1 MKLSQDTRVLAF
13 GCGGMLGQA
22 VQRTFGSKTTFI
34 ATDIDVNESWIQH
47 LDVRKR
53 DDVEAIVADFR
64 PDLVLNLAAL
74 VDLEYCE
81 LHPDEAFLTN
91 AVGHENVAL
100 AATNQGAVLV
110 YISTA
115 GIFDGTKH
123 IYHDYDQP
131 NPISVYA
138 RSKYAAERFTQQCS
152 PRHYVFRAGW
162 MMGGGA
168 RKDKKFV
175 GKLLQQIRQGVD
187 VLYVVGDKL
196 GTPTYT
202 LNLAENM
209 WHVIESDQFG
219 LYNMAS
225 SGQGSRHD
233 VACEIVDALG
243 LQERI
248 RVEKV
253 TSAYWQDAYFAP
265 RPASEQLLNLKLTL
279 NGLNKMRSWQNNL
292 RLYLD
297 SPDWHLSS
305 DVSIASVQVDRVG

>member
-1 MKLSQDTRVLAF
+1 
-13 GCGGMLGQA
+13 MLGQA
-22 VQRTFGSKTTFI
+22 VHCTFGSRTTFI

-47 LDVRKR
+47 LDIRNR
-53 DDVEAIVADFR
+53 GDVEAIIADCR

-91 AVGHENVAL
+91 AIGHENVAL
-100 AATNQGAVLV
+100 AAARHGAVLV
-110 YISTA
+110 HISTA
-115 GIFDGTKH
+115 GIFDGGKR
-123 IYHDYDQP
+123 IYDDYDEP

-175 GKLLQQIRQGVD
+175 GKIVQQIRRGAD
-187 VLYVVGDKL
+187 TLHVVGDKL

-202 LNLAENM
+202 VNFAENM
-209 WHVIESDQFG
+209 WHVIESDEFG
-219 LYNMAS
+219 LYNMTS
-225 SGQGSRHD
+225 SGEGSRHD

-243 LQERI
+243 LRERI
-248 RVEKV
+248 RVEQV
-253 TSAYWQDAYFAP
+253 TSDYWQDDYFAP
-265 RPASEQLLNLKLTL
+265 RPASEQLVNLKLTL
-279 NGLNKMRSWQNNL
+279 KGLNRMQSWQENL

-297 SPDWHLSS
+297 SPGWHLASA
-305 DVSIASVQVDRVG
+305 VLIADGPRDLLVG